1 MQFPMKI
8 DSKSVKVRT
17 YVYNSK
23 DFIFLPVS
31 CSVLLVLVAKVTIT
45 DVNVVAAILITT
57 PIKNFQMLSPI
68 FIHNLN
74 LLLLPEMFMNEES
87 G

>member
-17 YVYNSK
+17 YVHNSK

-45 DVNVVAAILITT
+45 DVNVVAADWI
-57 PIKNFQMLSPI
+57 SV
-68 FIHNLN
+68 
-74 LLLLPEMFMNEES
+74 
-87 G
+87 